1 MLTIFVGQPPIVT
14 SYLFIYL
21 YFEFIIFSLQY
32 FAMYKYPEYMTLCF
46 PVYICV

>member
-21 YFEFIIFSLQY
+21 YFEFIIFLY
-32 FAMYKYPEYMTLCF
+32 NILLCTN
-46 PVYICV
+46 ILNI